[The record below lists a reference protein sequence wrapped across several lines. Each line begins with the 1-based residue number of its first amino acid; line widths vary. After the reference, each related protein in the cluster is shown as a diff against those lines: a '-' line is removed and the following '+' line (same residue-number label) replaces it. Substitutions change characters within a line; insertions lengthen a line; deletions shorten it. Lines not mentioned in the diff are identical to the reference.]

1 VADPVRYPAC
11 RRFSRTA
18 GVNLRNGMP
27 FYQAAKG
34 SVSALTCFHRF
45 TREMGSRHAA
55 FASKSPSNPFAPISC
70 IEVGHDDY
78 KGGAAGSQFARHPG
92 HNTGKMLMAESATV
106 LKSLNYECFDMRSL
120 NRFNKIAVMSQKKAL
135 PSLSIRRGSTLWPFA
150 SGQAAIP
157 LQEVPEN
164 LCLERAL

>member
-70 IEVGHDDY
+70 IEVGLDDY
-78 KGGAAGSQFARHPG
+78 KGGAAGSQFKGGNRQRQIAEAASNFILVILTPRLPG
-92 HNTGKMLMAESATV
+92 LYT
-106 LKSLNYECFDMRSL
+106 
-120 NRFNKIAVMSQKKAL
+120 
-135 PSLSIRRGSTLWPFA
+135 
-150 SGQAAIP
+150 
-157 LQEVPEN
+157 
-164 LCLERAL
+164 